1 MAQSV
6 FTVTVGKRKP
16 SKPRGLLRTNLALR
30 GIFRKSP
37 GMVRYRAPNRP
48 YSAPVSR
55 IAARKWAKGRLKRTP
70 AGGQLI
76 FRLGDGTRVV
86 VKAVAPAAVYRDPFR
101 DAVYTAARIDAGVD
115 YCYAGGSGKVYAIGP
130 GVIVNVGTPSHTS
143 TFGSDMSVYRLTAG
157 PAKGKCVFFAE
168 HYNNVGSH
176 KAGDHIDANTV
187 LYMMNGGCIEIGW
200 SDGRGSMAWNS
211 GNYSEGQLSALGAN
225 FSNLLGALGSK
236 PGLTLGRSVTG
247 TLPAGFP
254 KTWKGLV

>member
-1 MAQSV
+1 MTPQ
-6 FTVTVGKRKP
+6 FTVTEGKRKP

-48 YSAPVSR
+48 YSAPTSR
-55 IAARKWAKGRLKRTP
+55 IAARKWAKDRLKRTP

-115 YCYAGGSGKVYAIGP
+115 YCGTGPIYPIGRAR
-130 GVIVNVGTPSHTS
+130 ILNRGTPSGTS
-143 TFGSDMSVYRLTAG
+143 MFGHDMPVYELLEGPGKGLKVFCDEHLTMRG
-157 PAKGKCVFFAE
+157 GYKT
-168 HYNNVGSH
+168 
-176 KAGDHIDANTV
+176 GDIVETTQA
-187 LYMMNGGCIEIGW
+187 LYEMNGCVEVGW
-200 SDGRGSMAWNS
+200 SDGRGSWAWNS
-211 GNYSEGQLSALGAN
+211 GTYSEGQLSVLGAN

-236 PGLTLGRSVTG
+236 PGLTLSRSVTG

-254 KTWKGLV
+254 KTWKGRV